1 MTEQDR
7 VAFVRLQEHVLFLD
21 RVIITLLKERDMSN
35 LTDLQAAEASA
46 VTTIGAL
53 VTLLTDK
60 EAKLAAAETQVTAL
74 QSQIDAGASDDA
86 ALTAVTLIVRLV
98 AVPGQTLVETLLPV
112 LKSVG
117 FDITTVLDV
126 NVNPLESVVD
136 PSALAVCVDVV
147 DEAARSVCISD
158 DMYRV
163 SVVVV
168 LSDVTEASVVSL

>member
-7 VAFVRLQEHVLFLD
+7 ATFTRLQEHVLFLD

-74 QSQIDAGASDDA
+74 QAQIDAGASDDA
-86 ALTAVTLIVRLV
+86 ALPAVTQSLASAV
-98 AVPGQTLVETLLPV
+98 ASAQSV
-112 LKSVG
+112 LAPAPAPAEPPAT
-117 FDITTVLDV
+117 DA
-126 NVNPLESVVD
+126 PAEQ
-136 PSALAVCVDVV
+136 P
-147 DEAARSVCISD
+147 AA
-158 DMYRV
+158 
-163 SVVVV
+163 
-168 LSDVTEASVVSL
+168 